1 MIFINFI
8 SKKQMLLVGLFSIVL
23 IISLFLATYVGGI
36 NVYITDLFFS
46 DSSSIQ
52 KRVLIEIRIPRVLLA
67 GFVGAS
73 LALAGASLQG
83 LFRNPLA
90 DPGLIGVSAGAAFG
104 AAFMIVVGS
113 NYFSEN
119 LFGTLLLPFAS
130 ILGAG
135 IVTLLLFSFTKGFGY
150 NGVTYMILVGIA
162 INAFATVG
170 IGILTF
176 ISTDSQLRGLT
187 FWTMGSFG
195 AANWNILLPAI
206 CMILVTIFWL
216 VKSARKLD
224 LLQLGEAEAFRLGVD
239 VKYLKVKIIVASAI
253 IVGVSV
259 SLSGI
264 IGFVGLVVPHLVRLI
279 GGVKHQFV
287 LVGSVFLGSS
297 IMIISD
303 LVSSSLYSNVASSLI
318 SLER

>member
-1 MIFINFI
+1 MRCKWNGNVRIRAKRDLYCAGNSKKNIRQKMIFINFI

-23 IISLFLATYVGGI
+23 IISLFLATSVGGI

-119 LFGTLLLPFAS
+119 LFGTLLLPFA
-130 ILGAG
+130 
-135 IVTLLLFSFTKGFGY
+135 
-150 NGVTYMILVGIA
+150 
-162 INAFATVG
+162 
-170 IGILTF
+170 
-176 ISTDSQLRGLT
+176 
-187 FWTMGSFG
+187 
-195 AANWNILLPAI
+195 
-206 CMILVTIFWL
+206 
-216 VKSARKLD
+216 
-224 LLQLGEAEAFRLGVD
+224 
-239 VKYLKVKIIVASAI
+239 
-253 IVGVSV
+253 
-259 SLSGI
+259 
-264 IGFVGLVVPHLVRLI
+264 
-279 GGVKHQFV
+279 
-287 LVGSVFLGSS
+287 
-297 IMIISD
+297 
-303 LVSSSLYSNVASSLI
+303 
-318 SLER
+318 